1 MVLIIYIIFL
11 KEKTTAMILDLGKVW
26 KEKDGVAGDLEPCG
40 ALSKCMRGLPPY
52 SNTAPAK
59 TK

>member
-1 MVLIIYIIFL
+1 
-11 KEKTTAMILDLGKVW
+11 MILDLGKVW